1 MQSTN
6 RREVTR
12 LNYKETLRGV
22 NRDAM
27 NETIRSICMSL
38 VKKGFSFRQA
48 EAILELA
55 KERLKDA
62 EI

>member
-1 MQSTN
+1 M
-6 RREVTR
+6 
-12 LNYKETLRGV
+12 NYKETLRGV

>member
-1 MQSTN
+1 
-6 RREVTR
+6 
-12 LNYKETLRGV
+12 
-22 NRDAM
+22 
-27 NETIRSICMSL
+27 MSL